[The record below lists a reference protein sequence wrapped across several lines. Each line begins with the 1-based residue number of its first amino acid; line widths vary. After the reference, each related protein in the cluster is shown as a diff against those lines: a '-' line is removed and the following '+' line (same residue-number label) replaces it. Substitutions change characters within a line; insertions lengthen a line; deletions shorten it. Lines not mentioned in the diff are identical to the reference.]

1 MAETLSIAP
10 ADLRI
15 DEENPRIS
23 TPNAGQQKGSQCPSS
38 PPRKETLSAR
48 SRHRASWNGPTSL
61 LIVMPLLGSPTRYTV
76 LEGNRRLAA
85 LRALENPESV
95 AEAVPQ
101 AVLKALRKLSR
112 QYQDNPIETT
122 QCLVVK
128 DRDTARHWIELR
140 HTGLNE
146 GAGLM
151 PWGSDESTRYKS
163 RSNREAH
170 FQALDFLQQRGD
182 ISPEL
187 RRKVPAT
194 TLKRLLETPDVA
206 HGSGSEMQKGTLALL
221 ADEGAVA
228 KALMHVVNDLVGR
241 QIRVG
246 DVYTKPQRQSTRG
259 IFLATS

>member
-23 TPNAGQQKGSQCPSS
+23 TPNAGQQKA
-38 PPRKETLSAR
+38 LSALAHHLGKKL
-48 SRHRASWNGPTSL
+48 SALAADIVRHGMDPTSL

-128 DRDTARHWIELR
+128 EPRHCATLDRATPYRSER
-140 HTGLNE
+140 GRGLDALGIRRINAIQVAQQSR
-146 GAGLM
+146 GA
-151 PWGSDESTRYKS
+151 
-163 RSNREAH
+163 
-170 FQALDFLQQRGD
+170 F
-182 ISPEL
+182 
-187 RRKVPAT
+187 
-194 TLKRLLETPDVA
+194 
-206 HGSGSEMQKGTLALL
+206 SG
-221 ADEGAVA
+221 
-228 KALMHVVNDLVGR
+228 
-241 QIRVG
+241 
-246 DVYTKPQRQSTRG
+246 P
-259 IFLATS
+259 